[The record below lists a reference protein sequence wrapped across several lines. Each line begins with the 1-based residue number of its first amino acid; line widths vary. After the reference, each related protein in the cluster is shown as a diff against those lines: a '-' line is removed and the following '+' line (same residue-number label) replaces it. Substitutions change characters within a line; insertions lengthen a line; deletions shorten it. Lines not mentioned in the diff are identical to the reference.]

1 MNVKKAWIGILVA
14 AIAFTS
20 CRKEKENVIPA
31 PPTGGL
37 AINVGCQVDG
47 KQLYFDSLM
56 YTNAAG
62 NQYSVTK
69 VHYYLS
75 RFRLYKEGNVK
86 YSSDTIIYV
95 DAEQAMNFL
104 FRNVPVMT
112 YDSLSF
118 HIGLDEAQNKSN
130 SLPATTENVNMG
142 WPDVM
147 GGGYHFLK
155 LEGHWIDSSRKLGY
169 AMHIGN
175 NGFLV
180 RAGVT
185 TNIEVQGGKT
195 ISRKLMMNI
204 NEWFA
209 HPNTYNLAT
218 DGVYSM
224 GNVQLMKKLSEN
236 GGDVFTIE

>member
-1 MNVKKAWIGILVA
+1 MSMKNVLIISLLA
-14 AIAFTS
+14 AVTFSS
-20 CRKEKENVIPA
+20 CRKEKENVIPE
-31 PPTGGL
+31 PVTGQL
-37 AINVGCQVDG
+37 VFNVGYHVDG
-47 KQLYFDSLM
+47 RQLFFDSLM

-75 RFRLYKEGNVK
+75 RFRLYKDGSIQ
-86 YSSDTIIYV
+86 YSSDTIVYV
-95 DAEQAMNFL
+95 DAEQTMNITFI
-104 FRNVPVMT
+104 NVPVLT
-112 YDSLSF
+112 YDSISF

-130 SLPATTENVNMG
+130 SLKPTAENVNMG

-155 LEGHWIDSSRKLGY
+155 LEGHWIDSSTKLGY

-180 RAGVT
+180 RAGAKA
-185 TNIEVQGGKT
+185 NIEIRGSKT
-195 ISRKLMMNI
+195 TTRKLMMNI
-204 NEWFA
+204 NQWFA
-209 HPNTYNLAT
+209 GPNTYNLAT

-224 GNVQLMKKLSEN
+224 GNAALMKKLSEN
-236 GGDVFTIE
+236 GVNVFNIE

>member
-1 MNVKKAWIGILVA
+1 MKYVLTGVILA
-14 AIAFTS
+14 AMAFTS

-31 PPTGGL
+31 PLTGDL
-37 AINVGCQVDG
+37 AVNVGYHVDG

-69 VHYYLS
+69 IHYYLS
-75 RFRLYKEGNVK
+75 RFRLYKEGSVK
-86 YSSDTIIYV
+86 YSLDTIIYV
-95 DAEQAMNFL
+95 DAEQSMNFS
-104 FRNVPVMT
+104 FRNVPAMT
-112 YDSLSF
+112 YDSMSF

-130 SLPATTENVNMG
+130 SLQATAENVNMG

-155 LEGHWIDSSRKLGY
+155 LEGHWMDSSKKLGY

-175 NGFLV
+175 NGFLI
-180 RAGVT
+180 RAGAKA
-185 TNIEVQGGKT
+185 NIEVNGGKT
-195 ISRKLMMNI
+195 ANRKLMMNI

-209 HPNTYNLAT
+209 HPNTYNLAA

-224 GNVQLMKKLSEN
+224 GNAPLMKKLSEN
-236 GGDVFTIE
+236 GVDVFSIE